1 MWDYTE
7 KVRDHYLHPRNV
19 GEIAQPDGFG
29 EIGNLKCGDA
39 LRLTFKLDDQG
50 KVEDIRFKTFG
61 CGSAIASSSIL
72 TEMCKGKT
80 IEEIKNIS
88 NKDIA
93 DALGGLPKE
102 KMHCSVMGQEALDA
116 AIRFYETGGKST
128 QPVVKEGRIVCTCF
142 SVTDKEIEAAI
153 RENNLTTVEEIT
165 NFTKAGGGCGG
176 CLEELQEILDR
187 VRSASSPAT
196 EVAAKNV
203 SKAPARLT
211 TIQKIDKIRAAIE
224 SEVLPILAQ
233 DGGSC
238 ELVDVDGNSVY
249 VKLTGHCAGCAFS
262 NNTLAGV
269 IEKKLKEKVSEE
281 LVVKLAE

>member
-19 GEIAQPDGFG
+19 GEIAHPDGFG

-88 NKDIA
+88 NQDIA
-93 DALGGLPKE
+93 EALGGLPKE

-116 AIRFYETGGKST
+116 AIRFYETGGKET
-128 QPVVKEGRIVCTCF
+128 QPAVKEGKIVCTCF

-176 CLEELQEILDR
+176 CLEEIQKILDS
-187 VRSASSPAT
+187 VRSASAPTTGVVDKNLTKPA
-196 EVAAKNV
+196 
-203 SKAPARLT
+203 ARLT
-211 TIQKIDKIRAAIE
+211 TIQKIDKIRATIQ
-224 SEVLPILAQ
+224 SEILPILAQ

-269 IEKKLKEKVSEE
+269 IEKKLRETVSKEI
-281 LVVKLAE
+281 VVKLAE

>member
-19 GEIAQPDGFG
+19 GEIANPDGFG

-50 KVEDIRFKTFG
+50 KVADIRFKTFG

-80 IEEIKNIS
+80 IDDIKNIS

-93 DALGGLPKE
+93 AALGGLPKE

-116 AIRFYETGGKST
+116 AIRFYETGGKT
-128 QPVVKEGRIVCTCF
+128 IQPAVKEGKIVCTCF

-153 RENNLTTVEEIT
+153 RDNNLTTVQEIT

-176 CLEELQEILDR
+176 CLEELQKILDR
-187 VRSASSPAT
+187 VRN
-196 EVAAKNV
+196 K
-203 SKAPARLT
+203 KAPAAGADAQSAPKPAARLT

-224 SEVLPILAQ
+224 SEVLPILAE

-238 ELVDVDGNSVY
+238 ELVDVDGNTVY
-249 VKLTGHCAGCAFS
+249 IKLTGHCAGCAFS

-269 IEKKLKEKVSEE
+269 IENKLREKVSGE